1 MTPILNIDYPKTVN
15 TIFSQQN
22 TNLNVAK
29 DVPLEDGKLAN
40 LFVLA
45 VQHGEGEET
54 NDAVVGSKEIYE
66 LVDGVKSLVSTSVYL
81 GSTTHPYGVEVFSD
95 GSVIVKAKT
104 YNSFDDAQNDGT
116 LKVGEVYKCNGFIMY
131 KI

>member
-1 MTPILNIDYPKTVN
+1 MTPILNIDYPKTLN

-45 VQHGEGEET
+45 VQHGEQDGT

-66 LVDGVKSLVSTSVYL
+66 LIDGIKSLVSTSVYL

-95 GSVIVKAKT
+95 GSVTVNAKT

-116 LKVGEVYKCNGFIMY
+116 LKVGEAYKCNGFIMY
-131 KI
+131 KM

>member
-1 MTPILNIDYPKTVN
+1 MTPILNIDYPKTLN

>member
-1 MTPILNIDYPKTVN
+1 MTPILNIDYPKTLN

-22 TNLNVAK
+22 TNLNIAK

-54 NDAVVGSKEIYE
+54 NDAVVGAKEIYE
-66 LVDGVKSLVSTSVYL
+66 VIEGEKVLVSTSTFI

-95 GSVIVKAKT
+95 GAVIVKAKT